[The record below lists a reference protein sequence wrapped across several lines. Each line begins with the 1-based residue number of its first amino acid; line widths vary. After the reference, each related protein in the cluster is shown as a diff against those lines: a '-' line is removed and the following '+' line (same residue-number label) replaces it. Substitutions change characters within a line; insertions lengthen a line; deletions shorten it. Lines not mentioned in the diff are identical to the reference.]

1 MLLFILSF
9 INILKTSSPQFPTL
23 CVLPGH
29 CFAVHKPSIGS
40 LHYFKTQ
47 VSAVHTEQGNQ
58 KEEFRNLQM
67 SGSNFMTP
75 YFHDSTFQAE
85 QSLRYIFNIKST
97 RRKQISKLIKKITFT
112 TKTAGWGRKLFLL
125 RTPVDFILNTDA
137 LDYITLFFFLYHYCA
152 IRQGCNLPRAARRS
166 VSLHN
171 QTNFFYSRLQILIQ
185 KCTVLT

>member
-1 MLLFILSF
+1 MFILSF

-97 RRKQISKLIKKITFT
+97 RRKQISKLIKKIRFT

-137 LDYITLFFFLYHYCA
+137 LDYITLFFLYHYCA